1 MWTLDTNTNNKRV
14 HEECFHNNIHDKTQ
28 EERKQQSHK
37 KQKTNNH
44 NNNAT
49 TNTIKNKSPP
59 QEKIPSVAFDV
70 QEVKKFD
77 LRKAIYPPLTSKQDS
92 QYIHAIQPKT
102 NLRRKR
108 SKEKFASGD
117 LCDICNK
124 HDGFKGIIMQKD
136 KKIEI
141 DMNMQKCKS
150 CGIFVH
156 ENCYGLTHKKLGLD
170 NLFKYPDWE
179 CHACAGEENCK
190 FSHYTFILF
199 YL

>member
-49 TNTIKNKSPP
+49 TNTINDNKAP
-59 QEKIPSVAFDV
+59 QQRISSLAFDV

-77 LRKAIYPPLTSKQDS
+77 LRKAIYPHLTSKQDS
-92 QYIHAIQPKT
+92 QYIHAIKPK
-102 NLRRKR
+102 
-108 SKEKFASGD
+108 SKKKFGLGD
-117 LCDICNK
+117 VCDICDK
-124 HDGFKGIIMQKD
+124 HDGFKG
-136 KKIEI
+136 
-141 DMNMQKCKS
+141 MNMQKCKS

-156 ENCYGLTHKKLGLD
+156 ENCYGLEHKKFALG

-179 CHACAGEENCK
+179 CHACAGEDCK
-190 FSHYTFILF
+190 III
-199 YL
+199 